1 MALSTWSADSS
12 VWSGN
17 SYIWDN
23 NTYSATATL
32 AGNGTFTSS
41 QNAVYPVAVTM
52 TQVILSELNEEDT
65 VFPRSLSMGTNFGM
79 TGVGQLAM
87 PVTATIT
94 GLTGDIKNNVNFPE
108 TATLSM
114 NNSTSSASSF
124 LWNDIEEDEDTLWT
138 KISDPDN

>member
-1 MALSTWSADSS
+1 MAISTWSADSS

-23 NTYSATATL
+23 STYSATAALAANGTL
-32 AGNGTFTSS
+32 ATTHTL
-41 QNAVYPVAVTM
+41 VMPVAVTM
-52 TQVILSELNEEDT
+52 TQIIFSELNEEDT
-65 VFPRSLSMGTNFGM
+65 IFPRSLSMGTTFGM
-79 TGVGQLAM
+79 TGSASHVM

-114 NNSTSSASSF
+114 NNSTSSVSSF

>member
-1 MALSTWSADSS
+1 MAQSTWSAEST

-17 SYIWDN
+17 SNLWSND
-23 NTYSATATL
+23 TYQVTA
-32 AGNGTFTSS
+32 A
-41 QNAVYPVAVTM
+41 M
-52 TQVILSELNEEDT
+52 TQTNFTQSLLEDT
-65 VFPRSLSMGTNFGM
+65 VFPRGVTIGGNYGM
-79 TGVGQLAM
+79 TGTTAHVMPESITLNESGTIADSASHVM

-114 NNSTSSASSF
+114 NNSASSVNSF